1 MAAPFPDLSTPDWS
15 ASLASALEQA
25 ALAIG
30 RLDTRISTTSVSSAW
45 QLRACWSGY
54 AAALRAQGVEIDE
67 IDIFGR
73 EYDLP
78 LPGRR
83 PVATLY
89 NELSGLETW
98 RNGLRDAQRQHWR
111 ELTPLSL
118 DLPADWNDR
127 PLLLRALE
135 LNARHA
141 RADRGIAPWLAF
153 PALLSA
159 LGATRNVLPCLIPA
173 DKAWRLA
180 PRDRAAIVPR
190 NLKSLTR
197 LAEDALER
205 LSSIEACREAAARAI
220 AADRRPWALGALLA
234 LLMITPVTTP
244 REVAQTFDLTLSGAG
259 KLLSRAAALDLVV
272 EVSARQSWRVYLAR
286 DLAVRYG
293 FVAAKRGRPLAPVAS
308 SPPIDDALAQFDA
321 EMAALDARLA
331 RLGIAAPAD

>member
-1 MAAPFPDLSTPDWS
+1 MSVPFPDLSTPDWS

-30 RLDTRISTTSVSSAW
+30 RLDTRISATSVGPAW

-73 EYDLP
+73 EFDLS

-89 NELSGLETW
+89 NELAGLEAW
-98 RNGLRDAQRQHWR
+98 RGGLQQARRQHWR
-111 ELTPLSL
+111 ELIPFTL
-118 DLPADWNDR
+118 DLPSDWNDR

-135 LNARHA
+135 LSARFA
-141 RADRGIAPWLAF
+141 RDDRSIAPWLAF

-159 LGATRNVLPCLIPA
+159 LGATRNILPCLVPA

-180 PRDRAAIVPR
+180 PRDRAAIIPR
-190 NLKSLTR
+190 YLKTLAR

-205 LSSIEACREAAARAI
+205 LSAIEAGREAAARAI
-220 AADRRPWALGALLA
+220 AAERRPGTLGTLLA
-234 LLMITPVTTP
+234 RLMITPITTP
-244 REVAQTFDLTLSGAG
+244 REVARAFDLTLSGAG
-259 KLLSRAAALDLVV
+259 KLLARAASLDLVA
-272 EVSARQSWRVYLAR
+272 EVSARQSWRVYLAH
-286 DLAVRYG
+286 DLALRHG
-293 FVAAKRGRPLAPVAS
+293 FVAAKRGRPPAPAAP
-308 SPPIDDALAQFDA
+308 SPALDDALARFDA
-321 EMAALDARLA
+321 EMAALDAKLA
-331 RLGIAAPAD
+331 RLGIGAPMS